1 VFEVIEVLHR
11 DGVAVLLVE
20 QNVAKALAV
29 ASRAYVLAEGR
40 VVSSGTPADLAR
52 EPHIR
57 SAYLGESEA

>member
-1 VFEVIEVLHR
+1 VIEALHR

-40 VVSSGTPADLAR
+40 VVSGGSPAQLLA

-57 SAYLGESEA
+57 RAYLGDPGA